1 MAGRT
6 RVFIIRRIINGGRT
20 IPYGR
25 CVTDG
30 IGQGGSKIGRGG
42 MGGVRHDRLQ

>member
-1 MAGRT
+1 ML
-6 RVFIIRRIINGGRT
+6 IIRWIVDGGRT

-30 IGQGGSKIGRGG
+30 IGQGGSKIGRRGV
-42 MGGVRHDRLQ
+42 GGVRYDCL